1 MIQYTATPDYYRD
14 YICHDFYNINDINDD
29 EYLEH
34 YGVPGMRW
42 GHRKQRVLVGRG
54 GKHRFMSKVYGIN
67 ERYYAKKGNKSMA
80 AANRRARQ
88 NLTKTTNKPV
98 STKKHLTDQ
107 QKQRLKKVAIG
118 AGIAAGT
125 AAAAYGG
132 YKLNKAAIKRA
143 KWNDEVSML
152 RNLERAKNATDVNM
166 KKRYEDLADI
176 YRKRKAAGK
185 YSARHKVRMLLYNE

>member
-1 MIQYTATPDYYRD
+1 MIQYTVTPDYYRD
-14 YICHDFYNINDINDD
+14 YICHDFYNINDVNDD

-54 GKHRFMSKVYGIN
+54 GKHRF
-67 ERYYAKKGNKSMA
+67 

-88 NLTKTTNKPV
+88 NLTKTTTKPV
-98 STKKHLTDQ
+98 STKKHLTAQ
-107 QKQRLKKVAIG
+107 QKQKLKKVAIG
-118 AGIAAGT
+118 AGIAVGT

-132 YKLNKAAIKRA
+132 YKLNKAAVKRA
-143 KWNDEVSML
+143 KWNDEVAML
-152 RNLERAKNATDVNM
+152 RNLNRAKTATDANM

-176 YRKRKAAGK
+176 YRKRKATGK